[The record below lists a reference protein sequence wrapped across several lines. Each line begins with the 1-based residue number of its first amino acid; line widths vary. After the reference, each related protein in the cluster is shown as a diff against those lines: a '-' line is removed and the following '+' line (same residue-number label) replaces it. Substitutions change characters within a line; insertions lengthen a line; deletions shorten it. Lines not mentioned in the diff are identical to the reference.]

1 MEKKLLNEIKRMQQL
16 AGLKPIDEKFVP
28 IESVKLFCEN
38 KITEKEFLAELN
50 SELLEEGIWD
60 WIKSNIIDKVMNYF
74 NSFLLQAYSIGWAIL
89 NKIKTFLNWLSGLVS
104 KFAKKYPFIFKL
116 IIIGLIILILICVFC
131 ACAKAA
137 STGTPIPK
145 NEINVAIGLIDDF
158 VSRGGIQTN
167 DPNFWKAKELV
178 NDVIRCLVD
187 LREGKIE
194 TLDGLSEATKTLAQK
209 TLQRAHDLN
218 IERSDPNLDTNS
230 QELAKSLFSRYIE
243 QGQNVIGY
251 SVDKAYGSGYSK
263 ETVQILKFGEEPIK
277 KALYK

>member
-131 ACAKAA
+131 ATAKAA
-137 STGTPIPK
+137 ATGTPIPK
-145 NEINVAIGLIDDF
+145 DQINIALGYVDSYRQLLDMHDIDFNFKNELTMKV
-158 VSRGGIQTN
+158 T
-167 DPNFWKAKELV
+167 KA
-178 NDVIRCLVD
+178 LVD
-187 LREGKIE
+187 LRDGKVQS
-194 TLDGLSEATKTLAQK
+194 LDSFSNDVKEIANFALDKTHGLSTQSTDPSLDSESQQK
-209 TLQRAHDLN
+209 AKDLLLKYL
-218 IERSDPNLDTNS
+218 S
-230 QELAKSLFSRYIE
+230 
-243 QGQNVIGY
+243 QGQNVIN
-251 SVDKAYGSGYSK
+251 VTFNKAPESENFSQLNNMVINYK
-263 ETVQILKFGEEPIK
+263 DAPPIR
-277 KALYK
+277 